1 MNSTMETMP
10 NETKQENQ
18 FYGDFLKKEETR
30 ENAMLG
36 LIKNQKIMLEEEF
49 AEAKEK
55 YAGRLLKD
63 KYCPET
69 YEAEFKCRLIEAKM
83 DIVSKIQKDLE
94 NMLSPSFAI
103 AS

>member
-1 MNSTMETMP
+1 MNSTME

-36 LIKNQKIMLEEEF
+36 LIKNQQIMLEEEF

-83 DIVSKIQKDLE
+83 DIVSKILKDSE

-103 AS
+103 AN